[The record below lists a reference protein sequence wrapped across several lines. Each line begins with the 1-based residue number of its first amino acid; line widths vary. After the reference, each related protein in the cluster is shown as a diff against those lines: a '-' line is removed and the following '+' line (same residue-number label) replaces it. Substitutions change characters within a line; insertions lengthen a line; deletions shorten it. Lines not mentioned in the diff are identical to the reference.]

1 MSVVRTI
8 HPHRQSVHSYSG
20 YLFYNQEAD
29 LMDQTNVITWIG
41 LVIGMIGA
49 ISPAIFG
56 LLAIF

>member
-1 MSVVRTI
+1 
-8 HPHRQSVHSYSG
+8 
-20 YLFYNQEAD
+20 
-29 LMDQTNVITWIG
+29 MDQTNAITWIG